1 MDGIASRMARSIGAR
16 PAAVLLAIGVL
27 SVGLAACGSG
37 SSSDSSSANG
47 SASPVVEKQAAT
59 SQVQLT
65 VVNHSSE
72 PVNDAF
78 CRDQVF
84 YNAGVPDTPE
94 VCNLN
99 GLYPGD
105 TDSHTANPV
114 YGDINWAQTGTGRVY
129 FEAHNPGIGQP
140 SITLISATSPHDP
153 IEKFTL
159 GAGDTQNK
167 TVGSHEYS
175 MSRAD
180 DTDVKVM
187 TLTLIK

>member
-1 MDGIASRMARSIGAR
+1 MDGTASRLARSIGAR

-27 SVGLAACGSG
+27 SAGLAACGSD
-37 SSSDSSSANG
+37 SSSDSSNANG

-65 VVNHSSE
+65 VVNHASE
-72 PVNDAF
+72 PVNDTF

-84 YNAGVPDTPE
+84 YSVLDSPS
-94 VCNLN
+94 VCNRN

-114 YGDINWAQTGTGRVY
+114 YGDIEWAQSGNGRVY
-129 FEAHNPGIGQP
+129 FEAHNPSIGEP
-140 SITLISATSPHDP
+140 SITLISATPPNDP

-159 GAGDTQNK
+159 GAGETQNK
-167 TVGSHEYS
+167 TVGSHDYS
-175 MSRAD
+175 MHRDD

-187 TLTLIK
+187 TLTVLK